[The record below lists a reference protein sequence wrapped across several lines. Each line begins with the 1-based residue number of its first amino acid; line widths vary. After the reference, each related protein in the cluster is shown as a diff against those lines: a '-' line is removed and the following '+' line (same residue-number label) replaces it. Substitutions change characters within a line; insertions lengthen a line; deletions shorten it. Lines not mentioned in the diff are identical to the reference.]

1 MDEWQVFLTIV
12 EIVGF
17 VSVIVG
23 FVLKIT
29 KVVDANTFAINRLTD
44 ELLEERQSN
53 KQEHE
58 QFSNSINN
66 LKQDVSNLQLQHDA
80 DVRLLEEQIRH

>member
-17 VSVIVG
+17 VAVIVG

-58 QFSNSINN
+58 HFSNDINA
-66 LKQDVSNLQLQHDA
+66 LKQDVSNLHIQHNA
-80 DVRLLEEQIRH
+80 DVQRLEEQNRN